1 MKKSIFFLAASAIMF
16 AMGSCTNDV
25 LDNVQQVDSSLPQT
39 RATASNDWTYAYVL
53 CQDRSTS
60 HTSNETIR

>member
-1 MKKSIFFLAASAIMF
+1 MKKKVFFLAASAIML

-39 RATASNDWTYAYVL
+39 RATASNNWTYAYLAKV
-53 CQDRSTS
+53 
-60 HTSNETIR
+60 HGM

>member
-25 LDNVQQVDSSLPQT
+25 LDNVQQVVHF
-39 RATASNDWTYAYVL
+39 RRHVL
-53 CQDRSTS
+53 QRVMTGRMRMYLAKV
-60 HTSNETIR
+60 HGM

>member
-25 LDNVQQVDSSLPQT
+25 LDNVQQVDYLLSIQSGCGQ
-39 RATASNDWTYAYVL
+39 
-53 CQDRSTS
+53 S
-60 HTSNETIR
+60 HRQPPC

>member
-39 RATASNDWTYAYVL
+39 RATASNDWSMRMYLAKV
-53 CQDRSTS
+53 
-60 HTSNETIR
+60 HGM